1 MAEDMRTRRWPMLVG
16 GGLVL
21 LLIGVA
27 CTWAVLTILRPAE
40 DPLAS
45 AEHTY
50 VEVVQGEVGAS
61 VTLNSVAE
69 WSQVPVGINQAS
81 GIVTSVDIEPG
92 SEVGP
97 GAVLYSVGLRPVTI
111 AQGEVPMF
119 RPISTGIA
127 GDDVRQL
134 QQMLATLGHYHA
146 GIDGKVASG
155 TTAAIKRWQ
164 QSLGIE
170 KTGVVEAADVIFV
183 PRLPTRIVL
192 NPDTIK
198 RGASLGGG
206 EQAVQGLPA
215 APNFW
220 VPATEAQAAMMPAG
234 TAIEVGSPEGQTWQG
249 VTGEQKRDEETG
261 TVLVAVTGPDGATL
275 CADACG
281 QIPVSGQTT
290 LSSKIV
296 TVEQVS
302 GLVVP
307 SSALVT
313 TADGSTAVIDAD
325 GERVPV
331 ELVASAKGLS
341 IVDGVDEG
349 TRVSVPATEDST
361 K

>member
-1 MAEDMRTRRWPMLVG
+1 M
-16 GGLVL
+16 
-21 LLIGVA
+21 
-27 CTWAVLTILRPAE
+27 
-40 DPLAS
+40 
-45 AEHTY
+45 
-50 VEVVQGEVGAS
+50 
-61 VTLNSVAE
+61 
-69 WSQVPVGINQAS
+69 
-81 GIVTSVDIEPG
+81 
-92 SEVGP
+92 
-97 GAVLYSVGLRPVTI
+97 
-111 AQGEVPMF
+111 
-119 RPISTGIA
+119 
-127 GDDVRQL
+127 
-134 QQMLATLGHYHA
+134 
-146 GIDGKVASG
+146 
-155 TTAAIKRWQ
+155 
-164 QSLGIE
+164 
-170 KTGVVEAADVIFV
+170 
-183 PRLPTRIVL
+183 
-192 NPDTIK
+192 
-198 RGASLGGG
+198 
-206 EQAVQGLPA
+206 QGLPA

-341 IVDGVDEG
+341 IVDGVD
-349 TRVSVPATEDST
+349 
-361 K
+361 